1 MCYGWGGA
9 FSSVLD
15 YFILLKANHYQYK
28 KPSEDWRSNDRQRNP
43 SNLISEKRLTKSAA
57 P

>member
-15 YFILLKANHYQYK
+15 YFILLEANHYQYK

-43 SNLISEKRLTKSAA
+43 SDLISEK
-57 P
+57 